1 MVETVYDVFARKNR
15 GEPLHHVGYLN
26 ALDDELARI
35 YAWKTYDEESWF
47 EMCVVRRANIIP
59 VNLREGPFVRARGAS
74 DADEVR
80 SIPAGQPYGGES

>member
-1 MVETVYDVFARKNR
+1 MEEITYDVFARKNR

-47 EMCVVRRANIIP
+47 EMCVIRRANIIP
-59 VNLREGPFVRARGAS
+59 VNRQTGGPAQVRRPRTVEAIPR
-74 DADEVR
+74 
-80 SIPAGQPYGGES
+80 IPAGQPYGGES

>member
-1 MVETVYDVFARKNR
+1 MEETVYDVFARKNR

-47 EMCVVRRANIIP
+47 EMCVVRRRDIIP
-59 VNLREGPFVRARGAS
+59 VNLKEGPYVQARRIAGAE
-74 DADEVR
+74 EVR
-80 SIPAGQPYGGES
+80 KIPAGQPYGGES